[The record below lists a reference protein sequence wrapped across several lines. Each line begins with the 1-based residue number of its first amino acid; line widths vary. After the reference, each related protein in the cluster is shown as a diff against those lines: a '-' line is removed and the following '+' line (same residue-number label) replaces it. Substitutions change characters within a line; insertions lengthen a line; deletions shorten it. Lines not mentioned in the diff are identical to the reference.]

1 MRRLWSTLFV
11 LFAGLWFAQV
21 QVSSLFLLQAYY
33 TASFQAYL
41 LLVTAWIAGALLGVW
56 ITARVGGWLWIQSA
70 LWSFALVRIWSEQM
84 AFPIELTWALL
95 VLTALPAG
103 QLFQEQADGWP
114 NVGQLFFVEAL
125 GFILGLVLGT
135 GLLMQFGLGFCQVV
149 PVQALVLA
157 AAAFAIPRKRGT
169 KNES

>member
-1 MRRLWSTLFV
+1 
-11 LFAGLWFAQV
+11 
-21 QVSSLFLLQAYY
+21 
-33 TASFQAYL
+33 
-41 LLVTAWIAGALLGVW
+41 
-56 ITARVGGWLWIQSA
+56 
-70 LWSFALVRIWSEQM
+70 M

-103 QLFQEQADGWP
+103 QLFQEQAESWP

-149 PVQALVLA
+149 PAQALVCA
-157 AAAFAIPRKRGT
+157 VAAFALSKKRGG
-169 KNES
+169 KK